1 MLIKILVLI
10 ILIVVNGMFSATEM
24 AFLSI
29 GKYELNQDIK
39 NQNKKAI
46 KIGKLIAN
54 SNIFLSAIQ
63 IAITLSGFLASA
75 FAAEGFA
82 SEIANSITIASISKE
97 TLTSIL
103 LVLITIVLSYFS
115 LVFGEL
121 VPKQIGLAYSKKVS
135 YAMVNVIYV
144 IIKVFK
150 PFIIIL
156 QVSTNLFVRILRIK
170 KPEESAETAIKDSI
184 VDGNLEELEK
194 KILLRVFDF
203 NDITVEKV
211 CTPKED
217 VISIDIGATKKELLQ
232 LIKDTKFTRFPV
244 TKKGAVVGVLNIKDL
259 IIDKKKEFSIKKYM
273 REITTL
279 PHDTIIDD
287 AFLMLNSKYQA
298 IAEVTKNGEFIG
310 IVTVEDITEEVI
322 GNIFDEYDK

>member
-1 MLIKILVLI
+1 MLIKIIVLI
-10 ILIVVNGMFSATEM
+10 ILIIVNGMFSATEM

-39 NQNKKAI
+39 NKNKKAI

-75 FAAEGFA
+75 FAAESFA
-82 SEIANSITIASISKE
+82 SEIANSITITNISKE

-103 LVLITIVLSYFS
+103 LVLITIILSYFS

-144 IIKVFK
+144 IIKIFK
-150 PFIIIL
+150 PFIVIL
-156 QVSTNLFVRILRIK
+156 QVSTNLMVRLLKIK
-170 KPEESAETAIKDSI
+170 KPEENIETAIKDSI

-211 CTPKED
+211 CTPKEE
-217 VISIDIGATKKELLQ
+217 VISIDVHSTKKELLQ
-232 LIKDTKFTRFPV
+232 LIKDTKYTRFPV
-244 TKKGAVVGVLNIKDL
+244 TKQGEVIGVLNIKDL
-259 IIDKKKEFSIKKYM
+259 IIDKKRDFSIKKYM
-273 REITTL
+273 REMTKL

-287 AFLMLNSKYQA
+287 AFLLLNSKYQA
-298 IAEVTKNGEFIG
+298 IAEVTKDGEFIG